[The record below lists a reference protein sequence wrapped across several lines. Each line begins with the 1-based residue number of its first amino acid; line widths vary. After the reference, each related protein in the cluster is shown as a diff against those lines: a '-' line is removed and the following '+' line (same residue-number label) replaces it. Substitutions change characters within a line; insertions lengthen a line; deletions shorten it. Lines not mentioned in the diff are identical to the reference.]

1 MDNLIEELLY
11 KAIRDIKI
19 IADSN
24 TAKTLEIFELMK
36 QNRELKQQIKQFKGL
51 LGEDKKLERLEKA
64 VADAYDFIDADAY
77 DFAAYDTA
85 KQALEEYKKEIGI

>member
-1 MDNLIEELLY
+1 MDNLNEELY

-36 QNRELKQQIKQFKGL
+36 QNRELKQQIKQFKG
-51 LGEDKKLERLEKA
+51 
-64 VADAYDFIDADAY
+64 
-77 DFAAYDTA
+77 